1 MKCLPGNN
9 VKISNSQSAPKEM
22 SNLDFENSERF
33 CVFRSSDTWLGI
45 PALAVRRVAP
55 RPYLT
60 PIPESDP
67 IMLGLAH
74 LQNEFV
80 PVVSLRAL
88 TQIQYENSTELEKQ
102 LLVLTGHQGA
112 WGLLIDQVITL
123 APLETSYSAFI
134 TQEDRWSAVT
144 VGSASYRDQVLQILD
159 PLALYRYAAGLLEV
173 FWQDA
178 AQVELDAE
186 IHNVI

>member
-1 MKCLPGNN
+1 
-9 VKISNSQSAPKEM
+9 M

-45 PALAVRRVAP
+45 PALAVRRVEP
-55 RPYLT
+55 RPQLT
-60 PIPESDP
+60 PIPQSDP
-67 IMLGLAH
+67 ILLGLAH

-88 TQIQYENSTELEKQ
+88 THVQYENSTQLEKQ
-102 LLVLTGHQGA
+102 LLVLAGHHGA
-112 WGLLIDQVITL
+112 WGLLIDQVVTL
-123 APLETSYSAFI
+123 APLETSYSSFT

-144 VGSASYRDQVLQILD
+144 VGSATYRDQVLQILE

-173 FWQDA
+173 FWQDGT
-178 AQVELDAE
+178 QVESE
-186 IHNVI
+186 TQIHNVI